1 MNLRANRLASA
12 LAAAS
17 IALSCVAAAAE
28 PTETSQTRS
37 ALLASNIAINWNAP
51 VDALGQL
58 LADRLGVPYQRLC
71 PPEPGKVVVLEQSG
85 SATVF
90 DALATVNAQLQPA
103 QSLTITPTA
112 QGPRV
117 ELARATPQV
126 MQPARSD
133 LAGCDPAVLQELD
146 VRSRAVASVL
156 LPSPG
161 PSTAT
166 TTASPAPK
174 YVLRGGESVHA
185 ELQRWAEAAGWK
197 LIWYPQVSWEVI
209 SASAYSSELDVSEAV
224 EAVVKI
230 LRSEGKQIALSVAS
244 ANRLM
249 EVTSMDITDRSDSDE
264 E

>member
-1 MNLRANRLASA
+1 MNLRASA

-17 IALSCVAAAAE
+17 IALSCVATAAE
-28 PTETSQTRS
+28 PTETSQSRS
-37 ALLASNIAINWNAP
+37 ALLASNIAITWHAP

-85 SATVF
+85 SATVS

-103 QSLTITPTA
+103 QSLTIRPTA

-117 ELARATPQV
+117 ELARATHQV

-133 LAGCDPAVLQELD
+133 QAGCDPAALQELD

-156 LPSPG
+156 LTGTGPG
-161 PSTAT
+161 TAT
-166 TTASPAPK
+166 AAAAVPK
-174 YVLRGGESVHA
+174 YVLRAGEPVHA

-197 LIWYPQVSWEVI
+197 LLWYPQVSWEVI

>member
-1 MNLRANRLASA
+1 MNLRACA

-17 IALSCVAAAAE
+17 LALSCAATAAE
-28 PTETSQTRS
+28 PMEISQTRS
-37 ALLASNIAINWNAP
+37 ALLASNIAITWKAS
-51 VDALGQL
+51 VDELGQL
-58 LADRLGVPYQRLC
+58 LADRLGVPYNRIC
-71 PPEPGKVVVLEQSG
+71 PPEPDKLVVVEQSG
-85 SATVF
+85 SATVS
-90 DALATVNAQLQPA
+90 DALANVNAQLQPA
-103 QSLTITPTA
+103 QALTITPTA

-117 ELARATPQV
+117 QLARVAPQAMHPV
-126 MQPARSD
+126 RSD
-133 LAGCDPAVLQELD
+133 QAGCDPAALQELD

-156 LPSPG
+156 LPSTGPG
-161 PSTAT
+161 PGTAT
-166 TTASPAPK
+166 STASPAAK
-174 YVLRGGESVHA
+174 YVLRAGEPVHA
-185 ELQRWAEAAGWK
+185 ELQRWAEAAGWR

-209 SASAYSSELDVSEAV
+209 SSSSYSSELDASEAV

>member
-1 MNLRANRLASA
+1 MNLRASA

-17 IALSCVAAAAE
+17 IALSCAATAAE

-37 ALLASNIAINWNAP
+37 ALLASTIAITWNAP
-51 VDALGQL
+51 VDELGQL
-58 LADRLGVPYQRLC
+58 LAARLGVPYQRLC
-71 PPEPGKVVVLEQSG
+71 PPEPGKVVMLEQSG
-85 SATVF
+85 AATVS
-90 DALATVNAQLQPA
+90 DALRTVNTQLQPA

-117 ELARATPQV
+117 ELARATPQAL
-126 MQPARSD
+126 QPVRSEE
-133 LAGCDPAVLQELD
+133 AGCDPAALQALD
-146 VRSRAVASVL
+146 ARSRTVVSVL

-161 PSTAT
+161 PGAGTPATA
-166 TTASPAPK
+166 PAPK
-174 YVLRGGESVHA
+174 YVLRAGEPVHA

-209 SASAYSSELDVSEAV
+209 SASAYSNDLDVSEAV
-224 EAVVKI
+224 EAVVKV